1 MNAHRIRLAG
11 PWEWWDEDQWNRIS
25 LPEVVPQ
32 RDSTHLRL
40 RRGFHTPSNLDPDE
54 TVSVQ
59 LPDSFGEILEVNIDS
74 QSVAASHDREF
85 DLTSHLDDYHQL
97 EVRCIPL
104 ETELTP
110 PALLIR
116 QVSAR
121 RDLNSK

>member
-11 PWEWWDEDQWNRIS
+11 PWEWWDENQWIRIS
-25 LPEVVPQ
+25 LPGATPQ
-32 RDSTHLRL
+32 QGSEQLRL

-59 LPDSFGEILEVNIDS
+59 FPDTFGEILEVSVDS
-74 QSVAASHDREF
+74 QPVAASNDREF
-85 DLTSHLDDYHQL
+85 DLTSRLDDYHQL
-97 EVRCIPL
+97 EFCCIPR

-116 QVSAR
+116 QVPAS
-121 RDLNSK
+121 RDTNSK